1 MITAEEARKLSES
14 CSDIKET
21 ISDIESSIIK
31 AARFGRTAISYKA
44 SIQLNRGIF
53 DKLLACL
60 NEHGYQVTWL
70 PGYNKLNIWW

>member
-31 AARFGRTAISYKA
+31 AARFGRTSISYKA
-44 SIQLNRGIF
+44 NIQLNREVF
-53 DKLLACL
+53 DKLLVCL
-60 NEHGYQVTWL
+60 NEHGYQMAWL
-70 PGYNKLNIWW
+70 PSLNKLNIWW

>member
-31 AARFGRTAISYKA
+31 AARFGRTSISYKA
-44 SIQLNRGIF
+44 NIQLNRDIF
-53 DKLLACL
+53 DKLLTCLSEYGYQMAWFPNL
-60 NEHGYQVTWL
+60 NELIIRW
-70 PGYNKLNIWW
+70 

>member
-31 AARFGRTAISYKA
+31 AARFGRTSISYKA
-44 SIQLNRGIF
+44 NIQLNRGIF
-53 DKLLACL
+53 DKLLTCL
-60 NEHGYQVTWL
+60 SEYGYQVAWFTSL
-70 PGYNKLNIWW
+70 NELNIWW